1 MAGTSLLVDHVDL
14 TFSSFIVA
22 AQDTVKVLGTHSLK
36 TAPVPSSLLRD
47 LAADLGT
54 KWRELGK
61 ILGFPDTLLDYF
73 DDVKESLSDKGNAML
88 GEWKRLNDDDATM
101 EVLQE
106 ALKKIDMGHLMGK
119 VAGR

>member
-1 MAGTSLLVDHVDL
+1 MAGTSLFVDHVDL
-14 TFSSFIVA
+14 TFSSFTVA

-61 ILGFPDTLLDYF
+61 ILGFPHSDTRLYDQRRYQPDY
-73 DDVKESLSDKGNAML
+73 K
-88 GEWKRLNDDDATM
+88 
-101 EVLQE
+101 
-106 ALKKIDMGHLMGK
+106 
-119 VAGR
+119 